1 MIKFNQ
7 QIDSAEKVR
16 DTIRIKELSIWIMSH
31 QHLMHQ
37 MVFSNG
43 SIGFIMENVKGKL
56 SELAK
61 SKGVSIILSKWEL
74 SFSDPSIEIIDLTT
88 PVAAL
93 FQPKENIEKMASE
106 ISREEP
112 VPLNE
117 FSIEAEL
124 LDYYC
129 QKFGKK

>member
-1 MIKFNQ
+1 
-7 QIDSAEKVR
+7 
-16 DTIRIKELSIWIMSH
+16 
-31 QHLMHQ
+31 MHQ